1 MMARSSVSENGCMK
15 MKETKTDIRIA
26 GIAIELQRK
35 HIKNM
40 HLRVKTPDGKVTLS
54 APLHMPKASIE
65 RFVRENED
73 WLRRKITEIKARPSI
88 QHQYVT
94 GETVR
99 LWGESK
105 VLVVKEGRRAACS
118 FSGARA
124 LLTVPAGSTCG
135 QRERLLREAYRRELM
150 AAIQKTA
157 PAIEQLTGLFA
168 AEWRT
173 KQMKTRWGT
182 CNILKRRIWINL
194 ELAKKKPLCLRY
206 IILHEIIHLA
216 ERYHN
221 KHFYALMS
229 YYMPEWKKVRAYLNS
244 PYS

>member
-1 MMARSSVSENGCMK
+1 MK
-15 MKETKTDIRIA
+15 DTKTDIRIA

-40 HLRVKTPDGKVTLS
+40 HLRVKAPDARVTLS
-54 APLHMPKASIE
+54 APLRMPKASIE
-65 RFVRENED
+65 RFVRNNED
-73 WLRRKITEIKARPSI
+73 WLRRKIAEIKARPHV

-94 GETVR
+94 GETLR
-99 LWGESK
+99 LWGEPK
-105 VLVVKEGRRAACS
+105 VLVVKEGRRAECVFAD
-118 FSGARA
+118 ARV
-124 LLTVPAGSTCG
+124 LLTIPAGSTRE
-135 QRERLLREAYRRELM
+135 QRENLLREAYRQELT
-150 AAIQKTA
+150 AAIQGMA

-194 ELAKKKPLCLRY
+194 ELAKKKPICLRY

-229 YYMPEWKKVRAYLNS
+229 YYMPEWKKVRDYLNS

>member
-1 MMARSSVSENGCMK
+1 MK
-15 MKETKTDIRIA
+15 DTKTDIRIA

-40 HLRVKTPDGKVTLS
+40 HLRVKAPDARVTLS
-54 APLHMPKASIE
+54 APLRMPKALIE
-65 RFVRENED
+65 RFVRDNED
-73 WLRRKITEIKARPSI
+73 WLRRKIAEIKARPTVE
-88 QHQYVT
+88 HQYVT
-94 GETVR
+94 GETIR
-99 LWGESK
+99 LWGEPK
-105 VLVVKEGRRAACS
+105 VLVVKEGRRADCS
-118 FSGARA
+118 FAGARV
-124 LLTVPAGSTCG
+124 LLTVPAGSSRT
-135 QRERLLREAYRRELM
+135 QRENLLREAYRQELI
-150 AAIQKTA
+150 AAIQEMA
-157 PAIEQLTGLFA
+157 PAIEQRAGLFA

-194 ELAKKKPLCLRY
+194 ELAKKKPICLRY

-229 YYMPEWKKVRAYLNS
+229 YYMPEWKQVRDYLNS
-244 PYS
+244 PFS